1 MLIKI
6 FNFLEYKSKEG
17 GKKIKINTI
26 EYDKAKYKFI
36 RMCSW

>member
-26 EYDKAKYKFI
+26 EYDKAKYKF
-36 RMCSW
+36 MCSW